1 MYELHHDL
9 HETVLHLCWYLPSAC
24 ADHGYGKSV
33 LYKKIEMKVND
44 LIQSFIHRDK
54 SHMISML
61 NALQQSCF

>member
-1 MYELHHDL
+1 MICMR
-9 HETVLHLCWYLPSAC
+9 LCCIYVSTLSAC

-33 LYKKIEMKVND
+33 LYEKIEMKVND